1 MFNKSTFIFSA
12 LILTSILLSSCNLP
26 IRQIIPT
33 QTVTPTSVTIK
44 ATSTPIP
51 TPTPTPVPS
60 LCDNL
65 YFPNTV
71 GDTWEY
77 AGNNTAMG
85 AYTRTDAISNS
96 GDKSFSVQSSVA
108 GATSTVDYS
117 CTEAGL
123 VSTNPIQQYVGPLLS
138 SLGAQVDIKLLS
150 NSGISLPAK
159 INPGDTWQQIAEF
172 DASSASYSTNGRL
185 VFDYTAV
192 GYENVTVPSGTYNA
206 LRVDTTIRIE
216 ISRFRILAGTYEM
229 SSWMAPNVGII
240 KSQGT
245 SHVSNVDF
253 SDSLELTRFIAPQ

>member
-1 MFNKSTFIFSA
+1 MFKKFTCIFSA
-12 LILTSILLSSCNLP
+12 LILTSVLLSSCNLSN
-26 IRQIIPT
+26 RQTIPT
-33 QTVTPTSVTIK
+33 QTLTPTSVIVE
-44 ATSTPIP
+44 ALS
-51 TPTPTPVPS
+51 TPTPVPS

-65 YFPNTV
+65 YFPNAI

-85 AYTRTDAISNS
+85 AYSRTDTISNS
-96 GDKSFSVQSSVA
+96 GEKSFSLQSSVS
-108 GATSTVDYS
+108 GATSMVDYS

-138 SLGAQVDIKLLS
+138 ALNAQVKINLVS

-159 INPGDTWQQIAEF
+159 INPGDSWQQIAQF

-185 VFDYTAV
+185 VFNYTAV
-192 GYENVTVPSGTYNA
+192 GYENITVPSGSYNA
-206 LRVDTTIRIE
+206 MRVDTIIRIE
-216 ISRFRILAGTYEM
+216 ISSFRILAGTYEM
-229 SSWMAPNVGII
+229 TTWMAPNVGII

-253 SDSLELTRFIAPQ
+253 SDSLELTRFVSSQ